1 MINTVI
7 CSGKIG
13 CDLIY
18 NKTPKGDSY
27 AFLKIA
33 VPKRYLGIENRN
45 THVLVQVNC
54 YGKVADNAFEY
65 AVKGD
70 FCEVV
75 GHIDLDRK
83 RGIMLVADSIR
94 FVSGSRREPADKLG
108 GEEFKGVD
116 DFE

>member
-1 MINTVI
+1 M
-7 CSGKIG
+7 
-13 CDLIY
+13 
-18 NKTPKGDSY
+18 
-27 AFLKIA
+27 
-33 VPKRYLGIENRN
+33 PKRYLGVENRN
-45 THVLVQVNC
+45 THVLIQFNC

-70 FCEVV
+70 FCEVQ
-75 GHIDLDRK
+75 GHVDLDRK

-116 DFE
+116 DYE